1 MSSRSSLEEVKHV
14 FDKSATAAA
23 GVEKSSWENST
34 INRTIMDYRSQA
46 GSVTVEAV
54 FLKTI
59 LLDAICLTLGQLEV

>member
-1 MSSRSSLEEVKHV
+1 
-14 FDKSATAAA
+14 
-23 GVEKSSWENST
+23 
-34 INRTIMDYRSQA
+34 MDYRSQA